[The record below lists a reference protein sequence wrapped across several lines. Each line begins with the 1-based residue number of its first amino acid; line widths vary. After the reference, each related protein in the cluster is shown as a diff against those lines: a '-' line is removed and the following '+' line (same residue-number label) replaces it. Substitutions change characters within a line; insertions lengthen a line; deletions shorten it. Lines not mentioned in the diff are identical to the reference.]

1 MGRDLDFILWAV
13 LVQPEKDSFW
23 KSSRAGRNV
32 IYLNRALL
40 SQECHKGA
48 VNTPRS
54 PDKVDF
60 THVIPLQGTC
70 WMVCVR

>member
-1 MGRDLDFILWAV
+1 MGRDLDFIPWAV
-13 LVQPEKDSFW
+13 LEQPGKGSFR
-23 KSSRAGRNV
+23 KGSRAGRNV
-32 IYLNRALL
+32 INLNWALL
-40 SQECHKGA
+40 SQECHKGPI
-48 VNTPRS
+48 NTPRS